1 MQLPDFGT
9 GEDARAMWNRLQ
21 RFDCVGLP
29 SVDRTMEEK
38 YRVGAM
44 EIIHWM
50 TVFLKDMDLFGNS
63 LNGNS
68 DYKPTRATS
77 EKEIFDITT
86 DTDSA
91 VDLSVLDSS
100 ILPIGMVEVRANI

>member
-1 MQLPDFGT
+1 MATSYPAMAISSLPIT
-9 GEDARAMWNRLQ
+9 
-21 RFDCVGLP
+21 CV
-29 SVDRTMEEK
+29 
-38 YRVGAM
+38 
-44 EIIHWM
+44 WM
-50 TVFLKDMDLFGNS
+50 MVFLKDMDLFGNS

-100 ILPIGMVEVRANI
+100 ILPIGMVEVRANT